1 MIDGTP
7 REAEAGSSA
16 MPKYLDRV
24 LGARMVN
31 AGLQRCCGEE
41 DASRWRSVVAA
52 SGTQT
57 RLWRR
62 LGALDNSTKQPPRAI
77 AQAANQIRSSSNY
90 ARTHRARPP
99 SVAAR
104 GDQRTGRCV

>member
-24 LGARMVN
+24 LGARLLD
-31 AGLQRCCGEE
+31 AGFQRCCGEE
-41 DASRWRSVVAA
+41 DASRSRSEVA
-52 SGTQT
+52 GTQT